1 MLDLMEI
8 FSPVFWLWMMNSPG
22 EDAENTLTRDLAR
35 SRSGAASIQRRSPPS
50 TLKMS
55 NGGIMA
61 GRCVSNHTGPAMST
75 PFAHGSQATYLGLR
89 RLSGCKNER
98 QPRRWLRQLGEA
110 QDVAVGILEPG
121 DFGAARGSP
130 DAFGILCGQAI
141 AFEMHAFL
149 FESGNGCGDIR
160 DLPPENGERLR
171 LEGRGDVGNTEHYAV
186 GVEGQGK
193 IVLA

>member
-75 PFAHGSQATYLGLR
+75 PFTHGSQATYLGLR

-98 QPRRWLRQLGEA
+98 QPRRWLRQLG
-110 QDVAVGILEPG
+110 
-121 DFGAARGSP
+121 
-130 DAFGILCGQAI
+130 DA
-141 AFEMHAFL
+141 
-149 FESGNGCGDIR
+149 
-160 DLPPENGERLR
+160 
-171 LEGRGDVGNTEHYAV
+171 EHDAV
-186 GVEGQGK
+186 GVESEGK
-193 IVLA
+193 IVVAENAQAEHSFVEGTRFFGVEGGGKGHEFVRAEHCFLPGEKLREFSQVRGSLTRGRAPCTKTTAGLARLR